1 MKKSLALK
9 RHVLATSAIL
19 PVFFGT
25 HAFAASV
32 PDAATSTAGA
42 GRVQEQFLDEAIS
55 PALSPRVEVKDII
68 LQQLPPNA
76 ENIKFTLNSLEIEG
90 LGVYGE
96 NDIAPLYQN
105 KLGTTVSLAD
115 IYAVATA
122 LTNKY
127 RNEGYILTQ
136 VIVPPQTIES
146 GTVRLKV
153 VEGFVDNVTVEGS
166 DDESA
171 MRLIR
176 AYADNIR
183 SDNALNVKQLEK
195 FLLLINDLPG
205 IEARSIL
212 SPSKTR
218 AGASDLRVIVERDP
232 YDAILSL
239 DNHGSRYL
247 GPVQLGAAGS
257 LNSFLGQNER
267 ITGKLVL
274 APELGESY
282 ELAYGSL
289 SYMQPVNAYGTT
301 AEFFASHTDTEPGYN
316 LDDFDVEGRS
326 QYFRVTAEHPFIR
339 TRSHNLYGHVAFD
352 WRDVESKNN
361 LEATRHDRIRALRAG
376 GRYEFLD
383 TLLGAGLNSL
393 ELEASKG
400 INIFGASDEGD
411 ANLSRATGDPEF
423 FKLNAEAQ
431 RLQRI
436 TSEVNLLMAV
446 RGQWA
451 SDALLASEEF
461 GVGGVNY
468 GRAYDPSEIVG
479 DDGVAGKVE
488 IQWNEPRKFNMFED
502 YQLYGFYDIGK
513 VWNQD
518 ATTSTGKK
526 NSLASTG
533 VGIRADFANDI
544 EAGAAIAF
552 PLTRDVET
560 QQDDDPRF
568 YFSVNRR
575 F

>member
-1 MKKSLALK
+1 MKKSLVLK
-9 RHVLATSAIL
+9 RHVLATSAL
-19 PVFFGT
+19 LSVFFGT
-25 HAFAASV
+25 HAFAATV

-42 GRVQEQFLDEAIS
+42 GRVQEQFLDEAVS

-90 LGVYGE
+90 LGVYKE
-96 NDIAPLYQN
+96 NDVAPLYQN

-136 VIVPPQTIES
+136 VVVPPQTIES

-153 VEGFVDNVTVEGS
+153 VEGFVDKVTVEGS

-257 LNSFLGQNER
+257 LNSFFGNNER
-267 ITGKLVL
+267 ITAKLVV
-274 APELGESY
+274 APEFGGPY

-289 SYMQPVNAYGTT
+289 SYLQPVNTYGTT

-316 LDDFDVEGRS
+316 LDEFDVEGRS

-339 TRSHNLYGHVAFD
+339 TRSRNLYGHVAFD

-411 ANLSRATGDPEF
+411 VNLSRSAGDPEF

-461 GVGGVNY
+461 GVGGINY

-488 IQWNEPRKFNMFED
+488 VQWNEPRKFDMFED

-518 ATTSTGKK
+518 ATTSTNKK

-533 VGIRADFANDI
+533 VGIRADFAHDI
-544 EAGAAIAF
+544 EAGAAVAF

-568 YFSVNRR
+568 YFNVSRR